1 MQYVSKSVSF
11 IISCIIIFSIYVAYN
26 QRKTLLVEN
35 LPMFTEPIPRII
47 PIPSRAARYESKY
60 ENLPFDME
68 NTLRHIEKK
77 LQRDLKVTK

>member
-1 MQYVSKSVSF
+1 
-11 IISCIIIFSIYVAYN
+11 
-26 QRKTLLVEN
+26 
-35 LPMFTEPIPRII
+35 MFTEPIPRII